1 MGSLFDLAKL
11 WRLAVYVFLAILSLH
26 SYASS
31 DKGIAWLK
39 AQQGA
44 DGAFSATHSQATVY
58 QATVESLL
66 ALYQLSALEN
76 TATQSASEFLRSK
89 SSGHIEDI
97 ASVQRLKKI
106 NPVYF
111 SADTDQLI
119 GFKSAAGGYGDY
131 PGYES
136 SVVSSAL
143 IAHAFTTQEA
153 RELINLNEIIA
164 YLLAKQ
170 KADKGWAEEPNRSSI
185 YATALV
191 SRALQAQRFTF
202 NVSDTIS
209 SATEYLLVHQKPGG
223 GWSGNL
229 ETAMALLA
237 VIPATADSSRYK
249 NAVDHLIAA
258 QLANGSWNNDA
269 YTTALAL
276 QVLYLIKNPPIIN
289 NPTAGSISG
298 RLISA
303 ASNLPISSTQIII
316 AGPTGQF
323 VIGDDK
329 GHFSVANLNPGTYL
343 LTYKTPGFQSA
354 DKTIQVNAGE
364 HVDLGV
370 IKLNVLPIYA
380 LLYGKVTDSS
390 TGLPLSGVVI
400 KFTGNQ
406 NVQVSTDQNGNY
418 SLELTPGQTNISI
431 EQNGYRPIGGAMN
444 AFAGKHVDFS
454 PALRPLNSAPATGIT
469 LQGRVVDAQ
478 SNMPLP
484 GASVRIISTAI
495 NEFSNTEGKFM
506 LSGLSAGTANVEIAF
521 DGYQAITFTSLT
533 VANNNVDIGT
543 VYLEPAVPDNSTLY
557 GKIIDAITGA
567 PIPGANVMVDN
578 QFTKSDANGVYELK
592 NIRADIFGVSVAAEG
607 YQLANSQIRVA
618 EHGKIKQDISLKK
631 IQISDVGFKQ
641 LSQGESFYGPYE
653 EVKLSG
659 VILNQGT
666 TAKSVVIQTQI
677 INPVGIIIGE
687 FLISRNI
694 TSGAQSFELNPQ
706 TEMDFTASWLTQSY
720 APGHYKIVMTAYA
733 STTSQI
739 LAQQQTTVEIRPTVK
754 IASIKPVATVDNLK
768 QGSVHDIGITVSVRN
783 QSNVPVSLHIN
794 YSLFDPANN
803 MLFTGDGRIDVAP
816 NELYTTF
823 NLGSHTQFFNS
834 SGAYK
839 LRILSINPVQP
850 LLIESDVINVMPDI
864 SINMEQTL
872 TPTVVVPDENGRLRV
887 KIRLEGTEVK

>member
-11 WRLAVYVFLAILSLH
+11 WRLAIYVFLAILSLH

-31 DKGIAWLK
+31 DNGIAWLK

-44 DGAFSATHSQATVY
+44 DGAFSAAHSQATVY

-66 ALYQLSALEN
+66 VLHQLSALEN
-76 TATQSASEFLRSK
+76 AAVQSASEFLRSR
-89 SSGHIEDI
+89 SSGHIEEV

-111 SADTDQLI
+111 SVAADQLTV
-119 GFKSAAGGYGDY
+119 FKSATGGYGDY

-136 SVVSSAL
+136 SVSSSAL
-143 IAHAFTTQEA
+143 LAYSFAAQDA
-153 RELINLNEIIA
+153 RALINLNEVIA

-185 YATALV
+185 YVTALA
-191 SRALQAQRFTF
+191 SRALQAHRFTLS
-202 NVSDTIS
+202 VSETIS
-209 SATEYLLVHQKPGG
+209 SATEYLLAQQKPGG

-249 NAVDHLIAA
+249 NAVGQLIAA
-258 QLANGSWNNDA
+258 QSANGSWNNDT

-276 QVLYLIKNPPIIN
+276 QVLYLVKNPPIIS
-289 NPTAGSISG
+289 NPIAGSVSG
-298 RLISA
+298 RMISA
-303 ASNLPISSTQIII
+303 ASNLPISSAQIII
-316 AGPTGQF
+316 AGPAGQHL
-323 VIGDDK
+323 ISDDK
-329 GHFSVANLNPGTYL
+329 GNFSVANLNAGTYS
-343 LTYKTPGFQSA
+343 LTYKASGFQQA
-354 DKTIQVNAGE
+354 AKTIQVNAGE
-364 HVDLGV
+364 HVDLGI
-370 IKLNVLPIYA
+370 IKLNMLSTHA
-380 LLYGKVTDSS
+380 LVHGKITDSS
-390 TGLPLSGVVI
+390 TGLPLSGVAI

-406 NVQVSTDQNGNY
+406 NAQVSTDQNGNY

-431 EQNGYRPIGGAMN
+431 EQNGYRPISGAINML
-444 AFAGKHVDFS
+444 AGKHVDFS

-469 LQGRVVDAQ
+469 LQGRVIDAQ
-478 SNMPLP
+478 SNMPLS
-484 GASVRIISTAI
+484 GASIRIISTAI
-495 NEFSNTEGKFM
+495 GGLSSADGKFM
-506 LSGLSAGTANVEIAF
+506 LSGLSAGTANVEITF

-557 GKIIDAITGA
+557 GKIIDVTTGA
-567 PIPGANVMVDN
+567 PIPGANVTVDN
-578 QFTKSDANGVYELK
+578 QSAKSDADGLYELN
-592 NIRADIFGVSVAAEG
+592 NIRADIFGIAVFAEG
-607 YQLANSQIRVA
+607 YQLANSQIRIT
-618 EHGKIKQDISLKK
+618 EHGKVKHDVSLTK
-631 IQISDVGFKQ
+631 IQISDIGFKQ
-641 LSQGESFYGPYE
+641 LSQDQPFYGAYE
-653 EVKLSG
+653 EVKLNG
-659 VILNQGT
+659 IIRNQGA

-677 INPVGIIIGE
+677 INPVGIIIEE

-694 TSGAQSFELNPQ
+694 TSGEQSFELNPQ
-706 TEMDFTASWLTQSY
+706 TEMDFTTSWLTQSY
-720 APGHYKIVMTAYA
+720 TPGQYKIVMTAYA

-739 LAQQQTTVEIRPTVK
+739 LAQQQTTVEIRPTIK
-754 IASIKPVATVDNLK
+754 IASIKPVATVDNLN
-768 QGSVHDIGITVSVRN
+768 QGSVHDVGITASVRN

-816 NELYTTF
+816 NEIFTTF
-823 NLGSHTQFFNS
+823 NLGSHTQLFNN

-839 LRILSINPVQP
+839 LRILSIDPVQS

-864 SINMEQTL
+864 NINMEQVL
-872 TPTVVVPDENGRLRV
+872 TPTVVVPDENGRVRV